1 MEKFD
6 LHIHSNMSDGTF
18 DPEAI
23 PALAKAQGV
32 CYMALTDHDTAAGCK
47 RAMAAGQSIGVKVI
61 PGIELDV
68 EFPTELHML
77 GLNINP
83 DSPAMVKFEAWR
95 GGEQA
100 SAKQGHTGQAQRI
113 WHTG

>member
-23 PALAKAQGV
+23 PALARVQGV

-47 RAMAAGQSIGVKVI
+47 RAIAAGQSIGVKVI

-95 GGEQA
+95 G
-100 SAKQGHTGQAQRI
+100 
-113 WHTG
+113 